1 MNMAKRHRFLSDIAD
16 KQQMKPAGGTYWD
29 ARVLS
34 VSRGAH
40 DAPQSTRS
48 LAAIPDQITHVSW
61 SSTRFTG
68 PSWSPS
74 HQFVIRPKELGR
86 RLLNV
91 FPISNKFSIY
101 ASFRVRQCLP
111 GLLLLLICA
120 PRQR

>member
-48 LAAIPDQITHVSW
+48 LAAIPDQFTHDEALVHL
-61 SSTRFTG
+61 RRER
-68 PSWSPS
+68 
-74 HQFVIRPKELGR
+74 QERKE
-86 RLLNV
+86 V
-91 FPISNKFSIY
+91 
-101 ASFRVRQCLP
+101 
-111 GLLLLLICA
+111 
-120 PRQR
+120 PRIL